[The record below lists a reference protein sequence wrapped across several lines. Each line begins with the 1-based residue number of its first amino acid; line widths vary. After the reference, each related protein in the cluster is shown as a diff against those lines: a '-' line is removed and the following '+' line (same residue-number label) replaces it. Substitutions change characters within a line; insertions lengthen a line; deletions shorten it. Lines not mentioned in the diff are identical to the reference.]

1 MANYNKV
8 FLMGNLTRDPEKRV
22 TPGGLT
28 IVKLGLAVNRRF
40 TTKEGEQREETT
52 FVDIDAFGRQADVI
66 AQYCTKGRPLF
77 VEGRLKLDTWQDKQS
92 GENRSK
98 LGVVLEN
105 FQFLGGRGDG
115 EGDGG
120 SSGGGSG
127 GYNQSS
133 PPARRAGGDS
143 AGASSG
149 GSSQRSA
156 NRAPADEFPED
167 DVPF

>member
-22 TPGGLT
+22 TPTGLT

-52 FVDIDAFGRQADVI
+52 FVDIDAFGRQAEVI

-115 EGDGG
+115 EGGG
-120 SSGGGSG
+120 DSG
-127 GYNQSS
+127 GYEQSS
-133 PPARRAGGDS
+133 PPARRSGGDS
-143 AGASSG
+143 GAASSG
-149 GSSQRSA
+149 GSSSSSARPA